1 MFYLLFNMLLFYF
14 KKYSVFKSLGFY
26 LILIPSSLPDFKGTV

>member
-1 MFYLLFNMLLFYF
+1 MFYLLFNMLLFNF
-14 KKYSVFKSLGFY
+14 EKYSVFKSLGFY